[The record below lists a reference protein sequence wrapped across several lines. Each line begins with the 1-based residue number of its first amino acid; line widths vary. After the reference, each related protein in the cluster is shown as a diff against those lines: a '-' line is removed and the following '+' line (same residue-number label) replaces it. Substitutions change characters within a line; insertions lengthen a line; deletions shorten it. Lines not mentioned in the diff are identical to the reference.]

1 MWIVRPFFPLLSLVF
16 VAGCTLA
23 NAGPEGRPAPTAP
36 PPARVGRELRLTGVV
51 EAIHS
56 SKITVPQII
65 GQGGRLT
72 LTQLISNG
80 SRVKKGDVIAQFDQA
95 QQLEAAF

>member
-1 MWIVRPFFPLLSLVF
+1 MRPFFLPLSLVF

-23 NAGPEGRPAPTAP
+23 NAEPEGRPATTA
-36 PPARVGRELRLTGVV
+36 PPARVDRELRLSGVV

-72 LTQLISNG
+72 LTQLIANG
-80 SRVKKGDVIAQFDQA
+80 SRVKTGDVI
-95 QQLEAAF
+95 EVMRV